1 MGYTSKTK
9 CQAPCVESHRF
20 QRRTRRKAPQKGSAA
35 MGYAAL
41 LDVAGRVNDL
51 LNAGS
56 VLSWDARTMM
66 PRGGSPTRSKQLA
79 TLAVA
84 ARDLLCS
91 DEMRRA
97 LERAE
102 AEVAGR
108 EGDSVE
114 ARITAQVREAIAYH
128 ERIPT
133 ALLHRKTELGAAA
146 HAVWAEARRT
156 SDFGLFAGTLAT
168 MVEINREMA
177 EAIGYDDHPYNALMY
192 RFEPGTTKAA
202 LDVLFARLREGML
215 PLVRAIAD
223 ADRPRSDFLFRDYP
237 VDVQMDV
244 ALKMAQRVGYDT
256 DRGRLDLTVHPF
268 EVSFT
273 RNDVRITTRVASDY
287 MPMSLF
293 GALHEAGHAMYEQNV
308 DPAYTRT
315 PLATDL
321 IGLYAVGGVSF
332 GAHESQSRLW
342 ENHVGRSRAF
352 WANHMDEMRA
362 AYPGLLDDVDAEE
375 FYRAVNR
382 SEPDLIRVE
391 ADELTYDFHI
401 MLRCELEAGLIDG
414 SLDVAD
420 LPEAWN
426 AAMKSY
432 LGVDVPDD
440 ARGVLQDVHWSSGQI
455 GTFCNYTIGN
465 IMAAQLYDHAI
476 AQTPGIA
483 TALTG
488 GDYTPLRDWLTENIC
503 RHGRRF
509 GRDELLVRA
518 TGRPLDPEP
527 YIAHL
532 TAKFSDIYALA

>member
-1 MGYTSKTK
+1 
-9 CQAPCVESHRF
+9 
-20 QRRTRRKAPQKGSAA
+20 

-41 LDVAGRVNDL
+41 LEATGRVNDL

-66 PRGGSPTRSKQLA
+66 PKGGAETRSKQLA

-84 ARDLLCS
+84 ARNLLCS
-91 DEMRRA
+91 DEMKRT
-97 LERAE
+97 LEAAE
-102 AEVAGR
+102 AEVAGKP
-108 EGDSVE
+108 EDSVE
-114 ARITAQVREAIAYH
+114 ARATAQVRDAIEYH

-133 ALLHRKTELGAAA
+133 ELLRRKTELGSAA
-146 HAVWAEARRT
+146 HEVWAEARRT
-156 SDFGLFAGTLAT
+156 ADFPLFAESLRT

-177 EAIGYDDHPYNALMY
+177 QAIGFEDHPYDALMY
-192 RFEPGTTKAA
+192 RFEPGTTKAG
-202 LDVLFARLREGML
+202 LDTLFARLREGML
-215 PLVRAIAD
+215 PLVQAIAQ
-223 ADRPRSDFLFRDYP
+223 AEKPRSDFLFRDFP
-237 VDVQMDV
+237 VDAQMDF
-244 ALKMAQRVGYDT
+244 ALKMAQRIGYDT

-268 EVSFT
+268 EISFT

-308 DPAYTRT
+308 DPDYTRT

-321 IGLYAVGGVSF
+321 VGLYAVGGVSF

-352 WANHMDEMRA
+352 WTNHMNDIRA
-362 AYPGLLDDVDAEE
+362 AYPGLLDDVDAED

-382 SEPDLIRVE
+382 SEPSFIRVE

-401 MLRCELEAGLIDG
+401 MLRCELEAKLIDG

-426 AAMKSY
+426 AAMKEN

-440 ARGVLQDVHWSSGQI
+440 ANGVLQDVHWSSGQI

-465 IMAAQLYDHAI
+465 IMAAQLFDHA
-476 AQTPGIA
+476 
-483 TALTG
+483 TANDREIGAGLEKA
-488 GDYTPLRDWLTENIC
+488 DYAPLRNWLTENVC

-509 GRDELLVRA
+509 ERDELLQRA

-532 TAKFSDIYALA
+532 TAKFSDIYALG

>member
-1 MGYTSKTK
+1 
-9 CQAPCVESHRF
+9 
-20 QRRTRRKAPQKGSAA
+20 

-41 LDVAGRVNDL
+41 LEITGRVNDL

-66 PRGGSPTRSKQLA
+66 PKGGAETRSKQLA

-84 ARDLLCS
+84 ARNLLCS
-91 DEMRRA
+91 DEMKRA
-97 LERAE
+97 LEAAE
-102 AEVAGR
+102 AEVAGQP
-108 EGDSVE
+108 EDSVE
-114 ARITAQVREAIAYH
+114 ARITAQVRNAIAYH
-128 ERIPT
+128 EGIPT
-133 ALLHRKTELGAAA
+133 DLLRRKTELGSAT
-146 HAVWAEARRT
+146 HEVWAEARRT
-156 SDFGLFAGTLAT
+156 ANFAMFADSLRT

-177 EAIGYDDHPYNALMY
+177 QAIGFEDHPYDALMY
-192 RFEPGTTKAA
+192 RFEPGTTKAG
-202 LDVLFARLREGML
+202 LDTLFARLREGML
-215 PLVRAIAD
+215 PLVRAIAQ
-223 ADRPRSDFLFRDYP
+223 ADKPRSDFLFRDFP
-237 VDVQMDV
+237 VEAQMDF
-244 ALKMAQRVGYDT
+244 ALKMAQRIGYDT
-256 DRGRLDLTVHPF
+256 HRGRLDLTVHPF
-268 EVSFT
+268 EISFT

-308 DPAYTRT
+308 DPDYTRT

-321 IGLYAVGGVSF
+321 VGLYAVGGVSF

-352 WANHMDEMRA
+352 WANHMDEARA

-375 FYRAVNR
+375 FYRAINR
-382 SEPDLIRVE
+382 SEPSFIRVE
-391 ADELTYDFHI
+391 ADELTYDFHV
-401 MLRCELEAGLIDG
+401 MLRCELEAKMVDG

-426 AAMKSY
+426 AAMKEY

-440 ARGVLQDVHWSSGQI
+440 ANGVLQDVHWSSGQI

-465 IMAAQLYDHAI
+465 IMAAQLFDHATTHDPEI
-476 AQTPGIA
+476 GAGLESA
-483 TALTG
+483 
-488 GDYTPLRDWLTENIC
+488 DYAPLRNWLTDNVC
-503 RHGRRF
+503 KHGRRF
-509 GRDELLVRA
+509 ERDELLQMA

>member
-1 MGYTSKTK
+1 
-9 CQAPCVESHRF
+9 
-20 QRRTRRKAPQKGSAA
+20 
-35 MGYAAL
+35 MGYADL
-41 LDVAGRVNDL
+41 LEATGQVNDF

-66 PRGGSPTRSKQLA
+66 PKGGAETRSKQLA

-84 ARDLLCS
+84 ARNALCS
-91 DEMRRA
+91 DATKRA
-97 LERAE
+97 LDAAE

-108 EGDSVE
+108 PDDAPE
-114 ARITAQVREAIAYH
+114 ARIVAQVREAIDYH

-133 ALLHRKTELGAAA
+133 ELLRRKTELGAAA
-146 HAVWAEARRT
+146 HGIWAEARAK
-156 SDFGLFAGTLAT
+156 SDFSLFSGTLAT
-168 MVEINREMA
+168 MVQINREMA
-177 EAIGYDDHPYNALMY
+177 HAIGFEGHPYDALMY
-192 RFEPGTTKAA
+192 RFEPGTTKAG
-202 LDVLFARLREGML
+202 LDALFARLREGML
-215 PLVRAIAD
+215 PLVRAIAEAEQPR
-223 ADRPRSDFLFRDYP
+223 ADFIYREYP
-237 VDVQMDV
+237 IEAQMAV
-244 ALKMAQRVGYDT
+244 ALKMAARIGYDLN
-256 DRGRLDLTVHPF
+256 RGRLDTTVHPF

-273 RNDVRITTRVASDY
+273 RNDVRITTRVSTGY

-293 GALHEAGHAMYEQNV
+293 GALHEAGHALYEQNV

-321 IGLYAVGGVSF
+321 VSLYAVGGVSF

-352 WANHMDEMRA
+352 WRNHLGDLRA
-362 AYPGLLDDVDAEE
+362 AYPGLLDDVDAEA

-382 SEPDLIRVE
+382 SEPSFIRVE

-401 MLRCELEAGLIDG
+401 MLRCELEAKLVDG
-414 SLDVAD
+414 SLDVAE

-426 AAMKSY
+426 AAMKAY

-465 IMAAQLYDHAI
+465 IMAAQLFDAAT
-476 AQTPGIA
+476 AQEPGIRG
-483 TALTG
+483 ALDAA
-488 GDYTPLRDWLTENIC
+488 DYAPLRDWLSANVC
-503 RHGRRF
+503 RHGRRYT
-509 GRDELLVRA
+509 RDELLERA

-527 YIAHL
+527 YIAYL
-532 TAKFSDIYALA
+532 TAKFSEIYGLTPSEEYAHGHA